1 MRETFNNR
9 LFRKNY
15 GKIKEILDIPNLIEI
30 QLDSYE
36 NFFRTDIPLRSG
48 ITLDCR
54 QFSTVSFQ

>member
-15 GKIKEILDIPNLIEI
+15 GKIKEILDIPNLMEI

-36 NFFRTDIPLRSG
+36 KFLQTDIPIDR
-48 ITLDCR
+48 R
-54 QFSTVSFQ
+54 ENV

>member
-30 QLDSYE
+30 QLDS
-36 NFFRTDIPLRSG
+36 
-48 ITLDCR
+48 
-54 QFSTVSFQ
+54 